1 MLWQIGGHDAHA
13 QIKRI
18 DSDNGTVGR
27 VNPGVKFFFRIFRR
41 PVYLWIASTR
51 EDRPRKLVLPPERG
65 PKHL

>member
-27 VNPGVKFFFRIFRR
+27 VNLMQILLSNILSTYR
-41 PVYLWIASTR
+41 LWIASTR
-51 EDRPRKLVLPPERG
+51 GRSA
-65 PKHL
+65 PKARASP